1 MLHVFKS
8 SNDYFFK
15 SDKSFPRFTHEPQ
28 MCVLHIIILFASFTL
43 LENVEKQHAQENNN
57 L

>member
-1 MLHVFKS
+1 MLSKVVMIIS
-8 SNDYFFK
+8 FFK